1 MLSKI
6 VSLSLVALAAGQ
18 VQIEGSPEWQA
29 YKNAELAH
37 IAPSV
42 GPVAPVNYAQAE
54 LNHVSPSVGPT
65 PVNHAQSLLEWQAAQ
80 LAHQANAAAIVAGHG
95 RRKRQVQVVGSPE
108 WQAYKNAELAHI
120 APSTGPQVPGV
131 NGNWAQSQLNWLAA
145 QQAIVAGHGRRK
157 RQVQVVGS
165 PEWQAYKNAELAHIA
180 PSTGPSVPGVEGNW
194 AQSQLNWIAAQ
205 QAIVASGAG
214 RKKRQVQVVG
224 SPEWQA
230 YKNAELAH
238 IAPSTGPQVPG
249 VQGNWAQ
256 SQLNWIAAQQA
267 IVAAG
272 AGRRKRQAADWQ
284 TSFVNPPRNWEA
296 NFHGQNNWQ
305 ENFVRPSQS
314 WEAAFV
320 AGHGRRK
327 RQTQAAL
334 DFVAPAPG
342 PTPVNF
348 AQSALNFVAPAPG
361 PTPVNYAQSALDFV
375 GPAPGPTP
383 VNYAQSS
390 LDFVGPAP
398 GPTPVNY
405 AQAQLNFQQEA
416 LNFIARG

>member
-95 RRKRQVQVVGSPE
+95 RRKRQVS
-108 WQAYKNAELAHI
+108 
-120 APSTGPQVPGV
+120 
-131 NGNWAQSQLNWLAA
+131 
-145 QQAIVAGHGRRK
+145 
-157 RQVQVVGS
+157 VVGS

-194 AQSQLNWIAAQ
+194 AQSQLNW
-205 QAIVASGAG
+205 
-214 RKKRQVQVVG
+214 
-224 SPEWQA
+224 
-230 YKNAELAH
+230 L
-238 IAPSTGPQVPG
+238 
-249 VQGNWAQ
+249 
-256 SQLNWIAAQQA
+256 AAQQA

-284 TSFVNPPRNWEA
+284 TSFVNPPRSWEA

-342 PTPVNF
+342 PTPLNF

-361 PTPVNYAQSALDFV
+361 PTPVNFAQSTLDFV

-383 VNYAQSS
+383 VN
-390 LDFVGPAP
+390 F
-398 GPTPVNY
+398 

>member
-54 LNHVSPSVGPT
+54 LNHVSPSVGPVA

-80 LAHQANAAAIVAGHG
+80 LAHQANAAALVAGH
-95 RRKRQVQVVGSPE
+95 
-108 WQAYKNAELAHI
+108 
-120 APSTGPQVPGV
+120 
-131 NGNWAQSQLNWLAA
+131 
-145 QQAIVAGHGRRK
+145 
-157 RQVQVVGS
+157 
-165 PEWQAYKNAELAHIA
+165 
-180 PSTGPSVPGVEGNW
+180 
-194 AQSQLNWIAAQ
+194 
-205 QAIVASGAG
+205 G

-249 VQGNWAQ
+249 VVGNWAQ
-256 SQLNWIAAQQA
+256 SQLNWIASQQA

-272 AGRRKRQAADWQ
+272 AGRKKRQATSWQ
-284 TSFVNPPRNWEA
+284 ENFVRPSQSWEA
-296 NFHGQNNWQ
+296 NYHGQNNWQ

-342 PTPVNF
+342 PTPVNYAQSALDFVGPAPGPSPVNF

-361 PTPVNYAQSALDFV
+361 PSPVNF
-375 GPAPGPTP
+375 
-383 VNYAQSS
+383 AQSS

-398 GPTPVNY
+398 SNY

>member
-1 MLSKI
+1 M
-6 VSLSLVALAAGQ
+6 
-18 VQIEGSPEWQA
+18 
-29 YKNAELAH
+29 
-37 IAPSV
+37 
-42 GPVAPVNYAQAE
+42 NYAQAE
-54 LNHVSPSVGPT
+54 LNHVSPSVGPVA

-80 LAHQANAAAIVAGHG
+80 LAHQANAAALVAGHG
-95 RRKRQVQVVGSPE
+95 RKKRQVQVVGSPE

-131 NGNWAQSQLNWLAA
+131 DGNWAQSQLNWLAA
-145 QQAIVAGHGRRK
+145 QQAIVAGHGRKK

-180 PSTGPSVPGVEGNW
+180 PSTGPSVPGVVGNW
-194 AQSQLNWIAAQ
+194 AQSQLNWIASQ
-205 QAIVASGAG
+205 QAIVAAGAG

-249 VQGNWAQ
+249 VVGNWAQ
-256 SQLNWIAAQQA
+256 SQLNWIASQQA

-272 AGRRKRQAADWQ
+272 AGRKKRQATSWQ
-284 TSFVNPPRNWEA
+284 ENFVRPSQSWEA
-296 NFHGQNNWQ
+296 NYHGQNNWQ

-334 DFVAPAPG
+334 DFVGPAPG
-342 PTPVNF
+342 PTAANF

-375 GPAPGPTP
+375 APAPGPSP
-383 VNYAQSS
+383 VNFAQSS

-398 GPTPVNY
+398 SNY

>member
-54 LNHVSPSVGPT
+54 LNHVSPSVGPVA

-80 LAHQANAAAIVAGHG
+80 LAHQANAAALVAGH
-95 RRKRQVQVVGSPE
+95 
-108 WQAYKNAELAHI
+108 
-120 APSTGPQVPGV
+120 
-131 NGNWAQSQLNWLAA
+131 
-145 QQAIVAGHGRRK
+145 
-157 RQVQVVGS
+157 
-165 PEWQAYKNAELAHIA
+165 
-180 PSTGPSVPGVEGNW
+180 
-194 AQSQLNWIAAQ
+194 
-205 QAIVASGAG
+205 G

-249 VQGNWAQ
+249 VVGNWAQ
-256 SQLNWIAAQQA
+256 SQLNWIASQQA

-272 AGRRKRQAADWQ
+272 AGRKKRQATSWQ
-284 TSFVNPPRNWEA
+284 ENFVRPSQSWEA
-296 NFHGQNNWQ
+296 NYHGQNNWQ

-334 DFVAPAPG
+334 DFVGPAPG
-342 PTPVNF
+342 PTAANF

-361 PTPVNYAQSALDFV
+361 PSPVNF
-375 GPAPGPTP
+375 
-383 VNYAQSS
+383 AQSS

-398 GPTPVNY
+398 SNY

>member
-1 MLSKI
+1 MG
-6 VSLSLVALAAGQ
+6 VALAAGQ
-18 VQIEGSPEWQA
+18 VQIIGSPEWQA

-37 IAPSV
+37 IAPSI
-42 GPVAPVNYAQAE
+42 GPVAPVNYAQSE

-65 PVNHAQSLLEWQAAQ
+65 PVNHAQALLDWQAAQ
-80 LAHQANAAAIVAGHG
+80 LAHQAQAAAAVAGHG
-95 RRKRQVQVVGSPE
+95 RRKRQVSVVGSPE
-108 WQAYKNAELAHI
+108 WQAFKNAELAHI
-120 APSTGPQVPGV
+120 APSTGPNVPGV

-145 QQAIVAGHGRRK
+145 QQAIVAAGHGRRK

-194 AQSQLNWIAAQ
+194 AQSQLNWLAAQ
-205 QAIVASGAG
+205 QAIVAAGAG
-214 RKKRQVQVVG
+214 RRKKRQVQVVG

-238 IAPSTGPQVPG
+238 IAPSTGPSVPG
-249 VQGNWAQ
+249 VEGNWAQ
-256 SQLNWIAAQQA
+256 SQLNWLAAQQA
-267 IVAAG
+267 IVA
-272 AGRRKRQAADWQ
+272 
-284 TSFVNPPRNWEA
+284 
-296 NFHGQNNWQ
+296 
-305 ENFVRPSQS
+305 
-314 WEAAFV
+314 

-342 PTPVNF
+342 PTPLNF

-398 GPTPVNY
+398 SNF

>member
-1 MLSKI
+1 MGVGVGMLSKI

-18 VQIEGSPEWQA
+18 VQIEGSSEWQA

-80 LAHQANAAAIVAGHG
+80 LAHQANAAA
-95 RRKRQVQVVGSPE
+95 
-108 WQAYKNAELAHI
+108 L
-120 APSTGPQVPGV
+120 
-131 NGNWAQSQLNWLAA
+131 
-145 QQAIVAGHGRRK
+145 VAGHGRRK

-205 QAIVASGAG
+205 QAIVAAGAG
-214 RKKRQVQVVG
+214 RRKKRQVQVVG

-230 YKNAELAH
+230 DKNAELAH

-249 VQGNWAQ
+249 VNGNWAQ
-256 SQLNWIAAQQA
+256 SQLNWLAAQQAIVAGAGRRKRQVQVVGYPEWQAYKNAELAHIAPSVGPLASQGRNFAQEQLNWLAQQQA

-272 AGRRKRQAADWQ
+272 AGRRKRQVQVEGSPEWQ
-284 TSFVNPPRNWEA
+284 A
-296 NFHGQNNWQ
+296 Y
-305 ENFVRPSQS
+305 
-314 WEAAFV
+314 
-320 AGHGRRK
+320 K
-327 RQTQAAL
+327 
-334 DFVAPAPG
+334 
-342 PTPVNF
+342 
-348 AQSALNFVAPAPG
+348 
-361 PTPVNYAQSALDFV
+361 
-375 GPAPGPTP
+375 
-383 VNYAQSS
+383 
-390 LDFVGPAP
+390 
-398 GPTPVNY
+398 
-405 AQAQLNFQQEA
+405 
-416 LNFIARG
+416 

>member
-1 MLSKI
+1 MAGSCSS
-6 VSLSLVALAAGQ
+6 SLLPQ
-18 VQIEGSPEWQA
+18 VFEWQA

-37 IAPSV
+37 IAPSI
-42 GPVAPVNYAQAE
+42 GPVAPVNYAQSE

-65 PVNHAQSLLEWQAAQ
+65 PLNHAQALLDWQAAQ
-80 LAHQANAAAIVAGHG
+80 LAHQAQAAAIVAGHG
-95 RRKRQVQVVGSPE
+95 RRKRQVSVIGSPE
-108 WQAYKNAELAHI
+108 WQAFKNAELAHI
-120 APSTGPQVPGV
+120 APSTGPNVPGV
-131 NGNWAQSQLNWLAA
+131 DGNWAQSQLNWLAA
-145 QQAIVAGHGRRK
+145 QQAIVAAGHGRRK

-194 AQSQLNWIAAQ
+194 AQSQLNWLAAQ
-205 QAIVASGAG
+205 QAIVAAGAG
-214 RKKRQVQVVG
+214 RRRKRQVQVVG

-238 IAPSTGPQVPG
+238 IAPSTGPSVPG
-249 VQGNWAQ
+249 VEGNWAQ
-256 SQLNWIAAQQA
+256 SQLNWLAAQQA

-272 AGRRKRQAADWQ
+272 AGRRKRQAVDWQ

-296 NFHGQNNWQ
+296 NYHGQNNWQ

-342 PTPVNF
+342 PTPLNF

-361 PTPVNYAQSALDFV
+361 PTPVNF
-375 GPAPGPTP
+375 
-383 VNYAQSS
+383 AQSS

-398 GPTPVNY
+398 GPTPGNF

>member
-54 LNHVSPSVGPT
+54 LNHVSPSVGPVA

-80 LAHQANAAAIVAGHG
+80 LAHQANAAALVAGHG
-95 RRKRQVQVVGSPE
+95 RKKRQVQVVGSPE

-131 NGNWAQSQLNWLAA
+131 DGNWAQSQLNWLAA
-145 QQAIVAGHGRRK
+145 QQAIVAGHGRKK

-180 PSTGPSVPGVEGNW
+180 PSTGPSVPGVVGNW
-194 AQSQLNWIAAQ
+194 AQSQLNWIASQ
-205 QAIVASGAG
+205 QAIVAAGAG

-249 VQGNWAQ
+249 VVGNWAQ
-256 SQLNWIAAQQA
+256 SQLNWIASQQA

-272 AGRRKRQAADWQ
+272 AGRKKRQATSWQ
-284 TSFVNPPRNWEA
+284 ENFVRPSQSWEA
-296 NFHGQNNWQ
+296 NYHGQNNWQ

-334 DFVAPAPG
+334 DFVGPAPG
-342 PTPVNF
+342 PTAANF

-361 PTPVNYAQSALDFV
+361 PSPVNF
-375 GPAPGPTP
+375 
-383 VNYAQSS
+383 AQSS

-398 GPTPVNY
+398 SNY

>member
-1 MLSKI
+1 MAGSSSSSLLS
-6 VSLSLVALAAGQ
+6 Q
-18 VQIEGSPEWQA
+18 VFEWQA

-37 IAPSV
+37 IAPSI
-42 GPVAPVNYAQAE
+42 GPVAPVNYAQSE

-65 PVNHAQSLLEWQAAQ
+65 PLNHAQALLDWQAAQ
-80 LAHQANAAAIVAGHG
+80 LAHQAQAAAIVAGHG
-95 RRKRQVQVVGSPE
+95 RRKRQVSVIGSPE
-108 WQAYKNAELAHI
+108 WQAFKNAELAHI
-120 APSTGPQVPGV
+120 APSTGPNVPGV
-131 NGNWAQSQLNWLAA
+131 DGNWAQSQLNWLAA
-145 QQAIVAGHGRRK
+145 QQAIVAAGHGRRK

-194 AQSQLNWIAAQ
+194 AQSQLNWLAAQ
-205 QAIVASGAG
+205 QAIVAAGAG
-214 RKKRQVQVVG
+214 RRRKRQVQVVG

-238 IAPSTGPQVPG
+238 IAPSTGPSVPG
-249 VQGNWAQ
+249 VEGNWAQ
-256 SQLNWIAAQQA
+256 SQLNWLAAQQA

-272 AGRRKRQAADWQ
+272 AGRRKRQAVDWQ

-296 NFHGQNNWQ
+296 NYHGQNNWQ

-342 PTPVNF
+342 PTPLNF

-361 PTPVNYAQSALDFV
+361 PTPVNFAQSALDFV

-383 VNYAQSS
+383 VN
-390 LDFVGPAP
+390 F
-398 GPTPVNY
+398 

>member
-1 MLSKI
+1 M
-6 VSLSLVALAAGQ
+6 AGTSHPCHRQ
-18 VQIEGSPEWQA
+18 LGVLYLKMTWQA

-54 LNHVSPSVGPT
+54 LNHVSPSVGPLA

-80 LAHQANAAAIVAGHG
+80 LAHQANAAALVAGH
-95 RRKRQVQVVGSPE
+95 
-108 WQAYKNAELAHI
+108 
-120 APSTGPQVPGV
+120 
-131 NGNWAQSQLNWLAA
+131 
-145 QQAIVAGHGRRK
+145 
-157 RQVQVVGS
+157 
-165 PEWQAYKNAELAHIA
+165 
-180 PSTGPSVPGVEGNW
+180 
-194 AQSQLNWIAAQ
+194 
-205 QAIVASGAG
+205 G

-238 IAPSTGPQVPG
+238 IAPSTGPHVPG
-249 VQGNWAQ
+249 VVGNWAQ
-256 SQLNWIAAQQA
+256 SQLNWIASQQA
-267 IVAAG
+267 VVAAG
-272 AGRRKRQAADWQ
+272 AGRKKRQATSWQ
-284 TSFVNPPRNWEA
+284 ENFVRPSQSWEA
-296 NFHGQNNWQ
+296 NYHGQNNWQ

-334 DFVAPAPG
+334 DFVGPAPG
-342 PTPVNF
+342 PTAANF

-375 GPAPGPTP
+375 GPAPGPSP
-383 VNYAQSS
+383 VNFAQSS

-398 GPTPVNY
+398 SNY